1 MKKTVLFF
9 IALILCVSFPLVSF
23 AEGSE
28 KGPAGVLTIAGV
40 DEDTLNKV
48 LEDLHIFD
56 NLPYSG
62 YKYFDNLNSMIMAL
76 QSGMISMINTDEFT
90 AGYLI
95 SRSDAFAALPIEE
108 RDEVYYNFAMVL
120 MEDNQA
126 LCDRISAAIDD
137 MKSDGTMDSLRK
149 QYIDDCK
156 AGTEPEA
163 VVPVVFEGADTLKV
177 ALTGDKPPMDY
188 FSLAGIPAGFNTALM
203 SEVAKRL
210 GMNVQFISIDS
221 GARAISLSSG
231 ESDVVFWS
239 QLGEFDNWE
248 KSNSEDLPEHT
259 IPTHPYLRGK
269 EAFVVMA
276 DSELAAQK

>member
-9 IALILCVSFPLVSF
+9 IALILCVSFPIVSF

-28 KGPAGVLTIAGV
+28 KGPAGILTIAGV

-90 AGYLI
+90 AGYLV
-95 SRSDAFAALPIEE
+95 SQSDAFAALPIEE
-108 RDEVYYNFAMVL
+108 RDEVYYNYAMVL
-120 MEDNQA
+120 ME
-126 LCDRISAAIDD
+126 

-149 QYIDDCK
+149 QYIDDCI

-163 VVPVVFEGADTLKV
+163 AVPVVFEGADTLKV
-177 ALTGDKPPMDY
+177 ALTGDRPPMDY
-188 FSLAGIPAGFNTALM
+188 FSLAGVPAGFNTALM

-210 GMNVQFISIDS
+210 EMNIQFISIDS